1 MNVLTRARTR
11 TRAGATLGVLLMA
24 AGALTAIGGTAYAAP
39 PAPTVT
45 GVATNG
51 NGPSADIWRDP
62 TFQGIAQTGSLVK
75 LYGNAA
81 CSGPVLGQTQLGG
94 GGPVAWSITI
104 TVPEGSTTT
113 GYATATDGT
122 GTSPCSTTSATFSSP
137 VRPGT
142 KLTQKPPK
150 VSKYNP
156 NTQIDGATIKIR
168 WKATGPGKHMYTCTL
183 GKKTIPCS
191 GKKIFLTLKAGTY
204 KFTVA
209 ARDEKFSTCIDKTP
223 AKAKFKVKVKK

>member
-1 MNVLTRARTR
+1 MKVLTRARTR
-11 TRAGATLGVLLMA
+11 AGAALGATLMA
-24 AGALTAIGGTAYAAP
+24 TGALTALGGTAYAAP

-45 GVATNG
+45 GVGTNG

-62 TFQGIAQTGSLVK
+62 TFHGIAQTGSLVK
-75 LYGNAA
+75 LYGDAA
-81 CSGPVLGQTQLGG
+81 CSGPVLGQAQLPG
-94 GGPVAWSITI
+94 GGPVAWAITI
-104 TVPEGSTTT
+104 TVAEGSTTT
-113 GYATATDGT
+113 GYATATDAG

-150 VSKYNP
+150 VTTYNP
-156 NTQIDGATIKIR
+156 ESQIDGATVKVR
-168 WKATGPGKHMYTCTL
+168 WKATGPGNHLYSCTL
-183 GKKTIPCS
+183 DKKPISCS

-209 ARDEKFSTCIDKTP
+209 ARDEKFSTCIDMTP
-223 AKAKFKVKVKK
+223 AKAKFKVKIKK